1 MNRFLFGVAQAVTE
15 TFDLPEPIVEIGSY
29 QVEGQEAVRLR
40 SLFPGRD
47 YTGIDMRA
55 GPGVDCVA
63 NVENLP
69 QETGSVGTVIAMST
83 FEHVRQFWRGFD
95 EVQRVLRPDGIFLV
109 ACPFFFR
116 IHNYP
121 HDYWRFTPAAFESLL
136 ESYPSK
142 IIGWHGARQRPSNV
156 WSVAL
161 GPDRPPITQEQF
173 VRHRLL
179 VQKYAYE
186 PAGSLSR
193 PWLYRFAGL
202 FCGRGPFAS
211 YLDRNRWDAV
221 CLNADPEQPKVT
233 RLRVRVREH
242 ITDSPLPRPL
252 NSAK

>member
-109 ACPFFFR
+109 ACPFFFE
-116 IHNYP
+116 
-121 HDYWRFTPAAFESLL
+121 FTTTRTITGDLP
-136 ESYPSK
+136 P
-142 IIGWHGARQRPSNV
+142 QPSNPCSKATRARSSAGTARGSGQV
-156 WSVAL
+156 MS
-161 GPDRPPITQEQF
+161 GPWHWDRT
-173 VRHRLL
+173 
-179 VQKYAYE
+179 
-186 PAGSLSR
+186 
-193 PWLYRFAGL
+193 
-202 FCGRGPFAS
+202 GR
-211 YLDRNRWDAV
+211 R
-221 CLNADPEQPKVT
+221 
-233 RLRVRVREH
+233 
-242 ITDSPLPRPL
+242 LPR
-252 NSAK
+252 NSSSGTACWYRSMPMSRRDR